1 MSRNRKVLSMS
12 TGDLTKKRQTEKA
25 MQGSMIVQDPEDL
38 DKLPQELINTKAK
51 KEWKRVVP
59 ELKKMD
65 IVGRLDIANLVA
77 YCNAYAKYCEAT
89 QILKKKPLTI
99 SLYNDEGDL
108 ISCRENPTINVQIK
122 YADQFRKFADQCGLT
137 INSRLK
143 WAATKMKKQEEQI
156 ESEFGAI

>member
-1 MSRNRKVLSMS
+1 MGRNRKILEIS
-12 TGDLTKKRQTEKA
+12 TGDLTKRDQAEKRTQA
-25 MQGSMIVQDPEDL
+25 AMIVQDPADL
-38 DKLPQELINTKAK
+38 DKLPQDLLDTKAK

-65 IVGRLDIANLVA
+65 IVGRLDISNLVA
-77 YCNAYAKYCEAT
+77 YCNAFSKYCEAT
-89 QILKKKPLTI
+89 KALRGQPLTVP
-99 SLYNDEGDL
+99 SPSGWKENPL
-108 ISCRENPTINVQIK
+108 ISVQLK
-122 YADQFRKFADQCGLT
+122 YQEAFRKAADQCGLT

>member
-1 MSRNRKVLSMS
+1 MSRNRKVLDMS
-12 TGDLTKKRQTEKA
+12 TGDLTKKVRAEKA
-25 MQGSMIVQDPEDL
+25 AQSSMIVQSPEDL
-38 DKLPQELINTKAK
+38 DKLPEDLNDTKAK

-65 IVGRLDIANLVA
+65 IVGRLDISNLVA
-77 YCNAYAKYCEAT
+77 YCNAYSKYCEAT
-89 QILKKKPLTI
+89 KALRGEPLTVP
-99 SLYNDEGDL
+99 SPSGMK
-108 ISCRENPTINVQIK
+108 ENPLINVQIK

-143 WAATKMKKQEEQI
+143 WAATKTKQQEEQI